1 MGNNDDPAD
10 TRLSTQ
16 GLDAM
21 VEGHDKKLATKLLA
35 DVEDASVSKHG
46 IKPDLAA
53 KLYYQLQWAV
63 FIVFLLLTGF
73 TGGVIFTERVQSETL
88 KTWFQAYESTVHH
101 QTVKVS
107 PKPKPS
113 SMRSKSEAQP
123 TPPK

>member
-1 MGNNDDPAD
+1 
-10 TRLSTQ
+10 
-16 GLDAM
+16 M
-21 VEGHDKKLATKLLA
+21 VEENDKELATKLLA
-35 DVEDASVSKHG
+35 DAGDAEEVEVTERQ

-101 QTVKVS
+101 RTVDV
-107 PKPKPS
+107 PPRPRPS
-113 SMRSKSEAQP
+113 SMRSRNEARP
-123 TPPK
+123 IPPQ